1 MQYKSKY
8 DTNFTARGLL
18 YIEFRAL
25 NSILLSSNFNELIKT
40 EQEENNVIGI
50 ATYAARKRA
59 IQEIRRRYK
68 TVPIEFWS
76 QFFEWEQYE
85 QKLALFYLCLKTYPI
100 VLDIHIEVAMK
111 KFKTG
116 GTLDA
121 YDIQMRMEEIM
132 SYDDTVAS
140 WSESTLKK
148 INVQYRKVLKDIDMY
163 NGKILNTPEK
173 ASPNFWTYFKQI
185 NEQWF
190 VNACFIEN
198 A

>member
-76 QFFEWEQYE
+76 QFFEWDKYE
-85 QKLALFYLCLKTYPI
+85 QKLGLFYLCLKTYPL
-100 VLDIHIEVAMK
+100 VLDIHIEVALK

-121 YDIQMRMEEIM
+121 YNIQMRMEEIM
-132 SYDDTVAS
+132 SYDDAVAS
-140 WSESTLKK
+140 WTESTLKK
-148 INVQYRKVLKDIDMY
+148 INVQYRKVLKDIGMY
-163 NGKILNTPEK
+163 DGQKLNTPEK
-173 ASPNFWTYFKQI
+173 ASPSFWTYFKQI

>member
-173 ASPNFWTYFKQI
+173 ASPNFWTYFKQT

-190 VNACFIEN
+190 INACFIEN